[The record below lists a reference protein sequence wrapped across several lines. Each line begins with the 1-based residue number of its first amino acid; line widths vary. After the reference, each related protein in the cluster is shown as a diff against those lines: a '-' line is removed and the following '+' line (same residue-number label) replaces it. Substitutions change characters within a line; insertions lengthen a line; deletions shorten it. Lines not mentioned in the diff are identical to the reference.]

1 MHMVLLLRDNMLA
14 FNKLLL
20 KAKLHDFVMI
30 TIQTHHQAEILKS
43 AHRTWKNKLTKWPVC
58 MASMVLQHRIEDTA

>member
-1 MHMVLLLRDNMLA
+1 MHMVLLLRDNMLT

-30 TIQTHHQAEILKS
+30 TIQKHHQAEILKS
-43 AHRTWKNKLTKWPVC
+43 AHRTWKIN
-58 MASMVLQHRIEDTA
+58 